1 MVKLSNMWPYFG
13 LFSNYNNNFV
23 ALFGRGGGFSNFYFF
38 LHAHLEKEINN
49 NVGGFLIQNNRVK
62 L

>member
-1 MVKLSNMWPYFG
+1 MWPYFG